1 MDNIN
6 VYKLE
11 DISEP
16 IKKRLL
22 DWAQKKKSLPLKL
35 MRYTQKRIREFEDV
49 KVSDAKGWQC
59 GLGQMLDLRNEVLYS
74 VLPYALTAYMY
85 HYGRPKNHFV
95 SDYVDEVLSVDKA
108 AVFSSDAYLG
118 IGKMPKSLDHVN
130 ARLGIGMLLLRSYV
144 VNSDG
149 AKKPFESL
157 SKCFSVS
164 GVTLQV
170 LPSTQKIF
178 EANYQ
183 IVPDEYGGK
192 TFKGRKEQIEK
203 EIERMKCSAVDESP
217 EEDDDADIDDADTI
231 GEFTYEQEAMD
242 IRGEIE
248 RLSSDLES
256 LSQIGHPSKE
266 QLKTFAK
273 TENDLDILNAE
284 VDAINK
290 QVEDLGEKC
299 KKLRQGAYS
308 KAKPYNKDSTLGYC
322 PNYET
327 FVKIFVTWYHI
338 WSEAE
343 KDEGTPGWKPAYE
356 IDPIQCTLLFVRSFW
371 DSKLYKEFKE
381 CVDKAAEQD
390 VAELRRGMDEYLK
403 EQYTM
408 LREGGSCTFL
418 RCYQPLEAVCF
429 NLR

>member
-1 MDNIN
+1 MGNIN

-22 DWAQKKKSLPLKL
+22 GWAQKKKSLPLKL
-35 MRYTQKRIREFEDV
+35 MRYTQERIREFEDV

-95 SDYVDEVLSVDKA
+95 SDYVDEVLSVDKD

-118 IGKMPKSLDHVN
+118 IGKMPKSLDRVN

-144 VNSDG
+144 VNSNG
-149 AKKPFESL
+149 AKKPLEKL
-157 SKCFSVS
+157 AECFAVS

-192 TFKGRKEQIEK
+192 AFKGRKEQIEK
-203 EIERMKCSAVDESP
+203 EIECMKCSAVDESP
-217 EEDDDADIDDADTI
+217 EEDDDADTI

-242 IRGEIE
+242 IREEIE

-266 QLKTFAK
+266 QLKAFAK
-273 TENDLDILNAE
+273 TENDLAILSVE
-284 VDAINK
+284 VDAIK
-290 QVEDLGEKC
+290 KRVEDLGEKC
-299 KKLRQGAYS
+299 KELRQGAYS
-308 KAKPYNKDSTLGYC
+308 KAKPHNEDPTLGYC

-327 FVKIFVTWYHI
+327 FVRIFVAWYHI

-343 KDEGTPGWKPAYE
+343 KEEGASEWKPAYE
-356 IDPIQCTLLFVRSFW
+356 IDPIQCTLLFARSFW

-418 RCYQPLEAVCF
+418 RCYQPLETVRF
-429 NLR
+429 NWR